1 MLFHELRNGLE
12 WPKARAGNEL
22 KILLAGTD
30 DEPGGVV
37 GRASIYSR
45 PSKPGDGLASR
56 FSLLSRTR
64 HGIFFLQHGPRNET
78 FCMTHPF
85 LAFFAPGGGE
95 LIVVML
101 AVLLL
106 FGPKDAPR
114 ILRNLQNILNKLK
127 RTAADFQ
134 RTLMSTELPDNPL
147 DKSKDT
153 AVYDAEHKPAEEKAP
168 PPPEPPPTDGPK
180 P

>member
-1 MLFHELRNGLE
+1 M
-12 WPKARAGNEL
+12 P
-22 KILLAGTD
+22 
-30 DEPGGVV
+30 PPV
-37 GRASIYSR
+37 
-45 PSKPGDGLASR
+45 
-56 FSLLSRTR
+56 
-64 HGIFFLQHGPRNET
+64 
-78 FCMTHPF
+78 

-114 ILRNLQNILNKLK
+114 ILRNLQNLLNKLK

-134 RTLMSTELPDNPL
+134 RTLMSTELHEDST

-153 AVYDAEHKPAEEKAP
+153 AVYDAEHKPAEEKAQ
-168 PPPEPPPTDGPK
+168 PPPEPPPADGPK